1 MRYLRCA
8 IGLLSFLCCVN
19 ILLGQNVV
27 TGKYKGHIVKM
38 KFYKGSP
45 DDIQYLEY
53 GLVTELNKT
62 VTRLEKEKS
71 SLQKELN
78 KLKGKTPVQDDS
90 LQMELIIKERDLLA
104 RERTIDSL
112 NERVD
117 VISASLQMLRDSLAT
132 LEKVTPR
139 VRSLSADCSHFGVGY
154 SIGIPLAFST
164 ILGQK
169 NVSGQSVW
177 NRRMTLSHQVG
188 IFWGSRSLVRKG
200 SLSLGAGVEYS
211 KMQFAAGAG
220 QTSDTFD
227 NAMDRDQDNYIA
239 YLTGH
244 NMEERA
250 TMHYLSIPLTLSVG
264 QPYHDRVSGY
274 FQLAIVPSF
283 CVSSLL
289 NVSGYYDLSGY
300 YPQYQLTLSNFES
313 LGFVSDNSIG
323 QMDEALNVNRFLLA
337 GRLAGGIYL
346 PLCRTSQGET
356 SPWVLKLGAKLD
368 FSITPMAKGVHDK
381 APFQDATAHL
391 NQNNFLASDGC
402 RFLNPALEVGIMYIF
417 GTKNLR

>member
-1 MRYLRCA
+1 
-8 IGLLSFLCCVN
+8 VN

-104 RERTIDSL
+104 QERTIDSL

-117 VISASLQMLRDSLAT
+117 AISASLQMLRDSLAA

-177 NRRMTLSHQVG
+177 NRRRTLSHQVG

-220 QTSDTFD
+220 QISDTFD

-283 CVSSLL
+283 CVSSSL

-300 YPQYQLTLSNFES
+300 
-313 LGFVSDNSIG
+313 
-323 QMDEALNVNRFLLA
+323 
-337 GRLAGGIYL
+337 
-346 PLCRTSQGET
+346 
-356 SPWVLKLGAKLD
+356 
-368 FSITPMAKGVHDK
+368 
-381 APFQDATAHL
+381 
-391 NQNNFLASDGC
+391 
-402 RFLNPALEVGIMYIF
+402 
-417 GTKNLR
+417 